1 MNINGS
7 IRMNFENIT
16 KDMGKAI
23 DKVPEIYDDGLKK
36 TVTESGEVVALIPRT
51 IKAAL
56 APLRIWIAQKEYNV
70 AETEKLLEQKLKNV
84 DEEKIVSPESY
95 VAVPAIQA
103 ISYSMNSDELRN
115 LYANLLA
122 KAMIISTKDAVH
134 PSFVEIIKQMS
145 PLDSIVFKEIMER
158 QVNPMLHL
166 TMKNSDGAFT
176 TFMTNVTDI
185 NLVSDNLISNVTD
198 INLVSDN
205 LISVSIDNLA
215 RMKLI
220 QIPEDRFY
228 TNDKIYD
235 PIFETDYYKKQK
247 ERHPKTVDGF
257 EFSYVKKMIEK
268 TNLGKLFYEIC
279 VKEL

>member
-1 MNINGS
+1 
-7 IRMNFENIT
+7 MNFENIA

-122 KAMIISTKDAVH
+122 KAMVISTKDEVH

-145 PLDSIVFKEIMER
+145 PLDSIIFKEIMQR
-158 QVNPMLHL
+158 QVNPILYL
-166 TMKNSDGAFT
+166 TMENSDGAFN

-185 NLVSDNLISNVTD
+185 NLASQ
-198 INLVSDN
+198 N

-220 QIPEDRFY
+220 QIPEDGFY
-228 TNDKIYD
+228 TNDKIFD
-235 PIFETDYYKKQK
+235 SIFETDYYKKQK
-247 ERHPKTVDGF
+247 EIHPKTVDGF
-257 EFSYVKKMIEK
+257 KFSYVKKMIEK

>member
-1 MNINGS
+1 MDH
-7 IRMNFENIT
+7 ENIT
-16 KDMGKAI
+16 KNLGNAI

-70 AETEKLLEQKLKNV
+70 AETEKLLEEKLKNV
-84 DEEKIVSPESY
+84 KQEEIVSPESY
-95 VAVPAIQA
+95 VAVPAIQS
-103 ISYSMNSDELRN
+103 ISYSMDSKELRN

-122 KAMIISTKDAVH
+122 IEMIISTKDRVH

-145 PLDSIVFKEIMER
+145 PLDSMVFKEIMER
-158 QVNPMLHL
+158 EVNPMLNL
-166 TMKNSDGAFT
+166 VMKNSEGHYIT
-176 TFMTNVTDI
+176 LMTNVTDI
-185 NLVSDNLISNVTD
+185 TLASE
-198 INLVSDN
+198 N

-220 QIPEDRFY
+220 EIPGDGFY
-228 TNDKIYD
+228 TDEKLYD
-235 PIFETDYYKKQK
+235 SIFQTDYYIEQSKK
-247 ERHPKTVDGF
+247 HPKTLDGF
-257 EFSYVKKMIEK
+257 EFNHTKKMIVE

-279 VKEL
+279 VNEKI

>member
-1 MNINGS
+1 MS
-7 IRMNFENIT
+7 LENIP
-16 KDMGKAI
+16 KDIGKAI

-36 TVTESGEVVALIPRT
+36 TVKESGDVVALIPRT

-56 APLRIWIAQKEYNV
+56 APLRKWIAQKEYNV
-70 AETEKLLEQKLKNV
+70 AETEKLLEQKLKNI

-122 KAMIISTKDAVH
+122 KAMVTPTKDAVH

-145 PLDSIVFKEIMER
+145 PLDSMVFKEIMER

-166 TMKNSDGAFT
+166 IMKNSDGSYR

-185 NLVSDNLISNVTD
+185 NLASE
-198 INLVSDN
+198 N

-220 QIPEDRFY
+220 QIPEDGLY
-228 TNDKIYD
+228 KNDKIYD
-235 PIFETDYYKKQK
+235 SIFQTDYYKEQK
-247 ERHPKTVDGF
+247 RTHPKTSDEL
-257 EFSYVKKMIEK
+257 EFSYTKKMIEQ

>member
-1 MNINGS
+1 
-7 IRMNFENIT
+7 MNFEDIT
-16 KDMGKAI
+16 KDIGNAI

-36 TVTESGEVVALIPRT
+36 TVKESGEVAALIPRT

-70 AETEKLLEQKLKNV
+70 AETEKLLEQKLKNIN
-84 DEEKIVSPESY
+84 EEKIVSPESY

-103 ISYSMNSDELRN
+103 ISYSMNSVELRN

-122 KAMIISTKDAVH
+122 KSMVISTKDKVH

-166 TMKNSDGAFT
+166 IMQNSEGAFS

-185 NLVSDNLISNVTD
+185 NRASEI
-198 INLVSDN
+198 

-220 QIPEDRFY
+220 QIPEDGFY
-228 TNDKIYD
+228 TNEKIYD
-235 PIFETDYYKKQK
+235 SIFQTDYYKEQK
-247 ERHPKTVDGF
+247 KIHTKTVDGL
-257 EFSYVKKMIEK
+257 EFSYRKKMIEK

-279 VKEL
+279 VQEI